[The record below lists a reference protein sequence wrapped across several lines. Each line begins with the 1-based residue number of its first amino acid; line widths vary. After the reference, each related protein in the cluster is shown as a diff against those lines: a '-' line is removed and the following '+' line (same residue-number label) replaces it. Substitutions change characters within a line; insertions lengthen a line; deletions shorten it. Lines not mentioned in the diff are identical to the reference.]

1 MRASRDAIRDALSP
15 DMARLALAPTTAVPR
30 AQLFAMRA
38 SRARRASSRHRAR
51 AMAIIVSASCAA
63 LASVSRAMA
72 SVVVVGSVNMDVT
85 SRVARPPRREET
97 IVATSHATT
106 RACGGKGANQAVT
119 ASRLACDG
127 TVASFVGRFGA
138 DEHGD
143 ALARELGRE
152 VDLTHSSRSA
162 RGSATGLGF
171 VMLSADGAPSA
182 VVVGGANMLDWN
194 DDDDALANEFRA
206 ALAGATTLLLQREVP
221 TRVNRI
227 AASVGREIG
236 LKAIVL
242 DAGGSHEAVDETLLR
257 LVDYVAPNE
266 SELAGMARDA
276 NGVRPSLKTDE
287 DVIAA
292 ARVVTGR
299 LKTKVLCTLGA
310 RGSILIVGPS
320 AEDVTRV
327 QPTSI
332 PLGAEEVDATAAGD
346 AFRAAFAVGLSEG
359 KSESEAM
366 RFAAAAGALT
376 VTKLGAMPSLPFRE
390 DVDKL
395 LGVSESRCVK
405 SVEKLSAAAS
415 KEREID
421 AVRFA
426 SRLNSMKSRMD
437 LFPDADENVPEVFNL
452 IKRMGRVRGISS
464 VFLNFPEHFLTK
476 TGDAISALD
485 LRDAVLAQNLTSGAV
500 CVRFPEQPYGLG
512 AFTNP
517 DRAVRERAELLVRDA
532 CRAASAL
539 EADEVVIWPRYDGYD
554 YNMQADYEDAWNDM
568 VQSYKTVASS
578 DECARL
584 KVSVEFKPTDE
595 KSRFS
600 FIPTTGAAILL
611 ADAVGEPNFGLT
623 LDFGHLL
630 AAGEN
635 PAHSVSMTAS
645 RNLLF
650 GLQLGDGHSRL
661 GAEDGLM
668 FASVHPSASYDLIAQ
683 LRARAYAGVV
693 YFDTFP
699 RAEDPLLEAA
709 HNIAAFRAML
719 SRVIDADAD
728 GALTTARIARDPFP
742 GLRLTLPVAA

>member
-1 MRASRDAIRDALSP
+1 MRDALSP
-15 DMARLALAPTTAVPR
+15 DMARLAVTRQRPKSAARVDRTMPSWT
-30 AQLFAMRA
+30 
-38 SRARRASSRHRAR
+38 RARRAR
-51 AMAIIVSASCAA
+51 AMTVIISVSCAA

-72 SVVVVGSVNMDVT
+72 SVVVVGSVNVDVI
-85 SRVARPPRREET
+85 SRVERPPRREET
-97 IVATSHATT
+97 VLATSHATT

-127 TVASFVGRFGA
+127 TSARFVGRFGA
-138 DEHGD
+138 DELGD
-143 ALARELGRE
+143 GLARELARE
-152 VDLTHSSRSA
+152 VDLTHSARSA

-171 VMLSADGAPSA
+171 VMLSVDGAPSA

-194 DDDDALANEFRA
+194 DDDDALANEFRP

-227 AASVGREIG
+227 AAMVGRDLG

-266 SELAGMARDA
+266 SELAGMARDE

-287 DVIAA
+287 DIIAA
-292 ARVVTGR
+292 ARIVTGK

-310 RGSILIVGPS
+310 RGAVLIAGPS

-327 QPTSI
+327 EAA
-332 PLGAEEVDATAAGD
+332 PLPPGAEEVDATAAGD

-359 KSESEAM
+359 KYESEAM

-376 VTKLGAMPSLPFRE
+376 VTKLGAMPSLPSRE

-405 SVEKLSAAAS
+405 SVEKSSAAAA
-415 KEREID
+415 KEREIA

-452 IKRMGRVRGISS
+452 IKRMGRARGISS
-464 VFLNFPEHFLTK
+464 VFLNFPEHFRNTK

-500 CVRFPEQPYGLG
+500 CVRFPEEPYRLG

-517 DRAVRERAELLVRDA
+517 DRAVRKRAELLVRDA
-532 CRAASAL
+532 CRAATSL
-539 EADEVVIWPRYDGYD
+539 DADEVVIWPRYDGYD
-554 YNMQADYEDAWNDM
+554 YNLQADYEDAWNDM
-568 VQSYKTVASS
+568 VQSYKTVTSS

-600 FIPTTGAAILL
+600 FIPTTAAAILL

-661 GAEDGLM
+661 AAEDGLM
-668 FASVHPSASYDLIAQ
+668 FASVHPSAAIDLVGQ

-699 RAEDPLLEAA
+699 LNENPLLEAA
-709 HNIAAFRAML
+709 RNVAVFRDIL
-719 SRVIDADAD
+719 SRVIDADTD
-728 GALTTARIARDPFP
+728 GSLARARASRDPFP
-742 GLRLTLPVAA
+742 GLRLTTHPSH